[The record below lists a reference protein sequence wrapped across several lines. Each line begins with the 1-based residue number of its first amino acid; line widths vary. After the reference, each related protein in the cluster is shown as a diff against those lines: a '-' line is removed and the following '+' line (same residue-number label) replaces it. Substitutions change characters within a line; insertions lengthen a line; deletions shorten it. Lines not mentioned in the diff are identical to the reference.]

1 MFLRWAR
8 AMLVLTSAFVCGCA
22 STPTDTKP
30 NLVSDMPPPS
40 DNGMVTGAVASNYQL
55 SVAELGYDCRKLTGL
70 MQVRILQMRGYENRR
85 HPSAVARNAQSIATP
100 IFGGTKEGIDPDGQY
115 QRDRAMLEAYNQR
128 LALKDCKTFD
138 IAAELAATTDA
149 TPMPKERPRAY

>member
-1 MFLRWAR
+1 
-8 AMLVLTSAFVCGCA
+8 MLVLTSAFVCGCA

-40 DNGMVTGAVASNYQL
+40 DNGMVTGAVTSNYQL
-55 SVAELGYDCRKLTGL
+55 SVDELGYDCRKLTGL

-85 HPSAVARNAQSIATP
+85 HPSAVARNVQSVATP
-100 IFGGTKEGIDPDGQY
+100 IFGGTKEGVDPDGQY

-149 TPMPKERPRAY
+149 TPMPSERPRAN